1 MKISDV
7 TIPAILLAL
16 LLSSMEIHGSAID
29 SVDYLVEKNLE
40 AMGGKKN
47 LERINTIIRIRGS
60 ANMVTITRLKP
71 SYGSLIVLIDTVLWK
86 MKFSEGRNDFYAW
99 EQGSND
105 SSRKKIVGRP
115 DSALWASGQN
125 PTGLRLPLYR
135 SRSAGHKV
143 EYVGREKIESINYF
157 KILVTLSRGQQSFY
171 YINPF
176 SFQIERNRGVR
187 RHHAYEEKIREIE
200 TVWKDFRNVNG
211 VVIPF
216 IEIEQDITTGE
227 RLSGGRPSVDI
238 SFNLPVRDED
248 FTTEGKPD
256 QWINYLKEFLGNRKR
271 TK

>member
-1 MKISDV
+1 
-7 TIPAILLAL
+7 
-16 LLSSMEIHGSAID
+16 
-29 SVDYLVEKNLE
+29 VDYLVGKNLE
-40 AMGGKKN
+40 AMGGKRN
-47 LERINTIIRIRGS
+47 LERISSIIRIRGS
-60 ANMVTITRLKP
+60 ANMLTVTRFKP
-71 SYGSLIVLIDTVLWK
+71 QYGSLIILIDTVLWK
-86 MKFSEGRNDFYAW
+86 VKFSEGRNDSYAW
-99 EQGSND
+99 EQASND
-105 SSRKKIVGRP
+105 ADRKKIVGRP

-135 SRSAGHKV
+135 TRSAGHKI

-200 TVWKDFRNVNG
+200 TVWKDFRKVDG

-238 SFNLPVRDED
+238 SFNLPVRDDD

-256 QWINYLKEFLGNRKR
+256 RWIAYVREFLKNRGR
-271 TK
+271 EN